1 MVRKQVDFVEQHCK
15 GKGLTIFFDLTN
27 YIDQFQVRKI
37 WEPPTN
43 LHSFNFKICRNFIL
57 LWVLFSAFKLHNLK
71 MEILSNTDN
80 LNECVLK
87 AITCITLEITN
98 NARAMKLFYITL
110 RKIFQQSRF
119 RNNWCYFKQFRERSF
134 L

>member
-1 MVRKQVDFVEQHCK
+1 MVRKQVGFVEQHCK

-98 NARAMKLFYITL
+98 NARPMKLFYITL

-119 RNNWCYFKQFRERSF
+119 RNNWCCFKQFRKRSF